1 MPNQHVNKHA
11 TLCLAV
17 FELRKSERKMVR
29 SITVCIIRAC
39 HRSVYLLSLSA
50 SPEPLLSIIQYSHLR
65 KSDKISSYKAKRR
78 NNGVRLGI
86 KMVTTEM
93 LGKMRA
99 AIDLTLTF
107 AYNSSEGVN
116 GCVGCRPI

>member
-1 MPNQHVNKHA
+1 MR
-11 TLCLAV
+11 
-17 FELRKSERKMVR
+17 ERWSEV
-29 SITVCIIRAC
+29 S
-39 HRSVYLLSLSA
+39 RSVSLERATEVSILLSLSA
-50 SPEPLLSIIQYSHLR
+50 RPEPFLSTIQYSHLR

-78 NNGVRLGI
+78 NNGVRLEI

-99 AIDLTLTF
+99 AIDLTLTC